1 MTDLL
6 TRLLEAI
13 YSVVRNHG
21 WSVVIFTILIRL
33 ILLPLDIKSRKGMRK
48 QQKIQP
54 ELNRL
59 QKKYAN
65 DRAKLQQKQSELM
78 RKEGFNPLTG
88 CLPLLIQMPVLF
100 AMFAAMRKIADA
112 QTIDYVFKYITG
124 QTPSFEGWLWVKNI
138 WAPDSLFANLAP
150 SVNGIS
156 MIGKE
161 VWANAF
167 QALGAEGQASVIEA
181 IKKLAPEVNGVAF
194 AGALD
199 FSTKEGLK
207 ACLPFIQS
215 ALAASPAYQQT
226 LLPLPGW
233 ANLNFFLFKVSIFA
247 QHNGFLIL
255 PLLAGLSQLIMTKL
269 TPGMTQSQPAQEGQ
283 PAGMGNFMKYF
294 FPIFSVYICLSSN
307 AAFALYWVVSNII
320 ASISNYG
327 ITKYFDNKDKLLKAQ
342 EGENT
347 VQ

>member
-13 YSVVRNHG
+13 YSVVHNHG
-21 WSVVIFTILIRL
+21 WAVVVFTILIRL

-48 QQKIQP
+48 QSKIQP

-88 CLPLLIQMPVLF
+88 CLPILIQMPVLF
-100 AMFAAMRKIADA
+100 AMFAAMRKIADT
-112 QTIDYVFKYITG
+112 QTITHVFQYITG

-138 WAPDSLFANLAP
+138 WAPDSLFASLAP
-150 SVNGIS
+150 SLNTIQI
-156 MIGKE
+156 IGKD

-167 QALGAEGQASVIEA
+167 QALGADGQASVLQA
-181 IKKLAPEVNGVAF
+181 IQSLAPEVNGVAF

-199 FSTKEGLK
+199 FSTNEGIK
-207 ACLPFIQS
+207 ACMPFIQT

-226 LLPLPGW
+226 LLSIPGW
-233 ANLNFFLFKVSIFA
+233 SNLNFFLFKLSVFA
-247 QHNGFLIL
+247 QHNGLLIL
-255 PLLAGLSQLIMTKL
+255 PLLAGLSQLVMTKL
-269 TPGMTQSQPAQEGQ
+269 TPGMAQSQPAQEGQ
-283 PAGMGNFMKYF
+283 AAGMGNFMKYF

-307 AAFALYWVVSNII
+307 AAFALYWVVSNLI
-320 ASISNYG
+320 ASVSNYG